1 MAARRRKK
9 KADGKWTVATYIE
22 PFTLDIIGSVPHA
35 QIVGNPSGG
44 THASPSDYTT
54 TSSANKSAST
64 KSSAAK
70 KAAAEKAV
78 SHRDRRQEAPTGR
91 IAETTIPHS
100 LAAGC
105 C

>member
-1 MAARRRKK
+1 VAARRRKK

-78 SHRDRRQEAPTGR
+78 SCRANRKVVTTDR
-91 IAETTIPHS
+91 IADGIISDS
-100 LAAGC
+100 LTAGC